1 MQGHDDLHQQLLRV
15 QLGLQQLQQA
25 LEQPPLPAP
34 PVQSAPPVSP
44 PQQGQQRRLATRRQL
59 ESFRRAFRRLT
70 ADGTFPSERQNRLF
84 LACQKVDL
92 DWDEAR
98 RFVQPEAQAIYHR
111 CASQI
116 TVGRALT
123 AEDFAELQRLQKR
136 LGLPETGPLPA
147 QTTITQ
153 ALRLRRRIS
162 PLLLV
167 VLAVL
172 VVGLVSAAVFV
183 VFGLPLVNGV

>member
-1 MQGHDDLHQQLLRV
+1 MTIYTNSFCAFNWDYSSFSKLSNNHHSLHHPCSPHHPYL
-15 QLGLQQLQQA
+15 
-25 LEQPPLPAP
+25 
-34 PVQSAPPVSP
+34 P